1 MNRQIVKRLLLLVGS
16 VGAWCCPGTDISATR
31 PSRDLKVAEGGDLVD
46 RATGKPV
53 YLLSTSVTHFI
64 WDDGA
69 FSNVWTR
76 SYCKRPDMPRWLY
89 GLENAP
95 ASRTTFDHIGFNAMN
110 FFSLATMFQT
120 LGPAGGNFTTENEL
134 KRTHEFYELTK
145 LPKGDR
151 SNTWRI
157 PSELNLR
164 FHDALVTNLYNAGY
178 QIYLDLHPSFPSF
191 LQKYSDNLKSVLD
204 PDRTFVAPGQK
215 SRGFDLTFR
224 IGDPEA
230 RAKLIDLYL
239 AGARHYW
246 NLGVRPLVYKLS
258 NESSYRDESTANRDR
273 FVMEMRKRYGNI
285 AALNAAWHTDYRTFK
300 DITWSGAPAARIELV
315 KFQEKQVADVMKE
328 IREALR
334 KIDPQAQTL
343 IQVGNG
349 AWQAKWTNFNLYLL
363 NQSTG
368 FVSQGT
374 GDFTLPDGV
383 HVDDDQSFAEAET
396 HLKTSEDFARNAFY
410 RALADG
416 KPLLN
421 TESYLAG
428 PIGHRYEEFKRL
440 LWSGVAEGVSL
451 QNLWQWAGYWPAET
465 TMTIKYLIQH
475 PQVTSPESWDG
486 IKAAQAEIDEVAD
499 IFLPRSNRE
508 RAKVAALFSYPSLRM
523 NEKSANGFTLGCETM
538 RVLNIPFDA
547 IFEEQLAQDRQDRYS
562 VLLALGARHVAPAS
576 IDALERWVKD
586 GGVLVADGDSLRED
600 EYGAES
606 RTSLLAGLQF
616 TPGKEGVRMTGGGE
630 RFLDSARNGADD
642 SWEREAVDD
651 MCPILVSRKI
661 GKGCVLVLAGKW
673 KAYALASFLRGRLR
687 NGRDGTRLSGVA
699 EVFLAAADD
708 KEKPY
713 AAHVS
718 VQKFNARPFAGYL
731 VMNHADSPR
740 VVRVVLPA
748 TASRTDLAAVQ
759 SVRRISLPVDHK
771 SRPSFVLYL
780 PPRSISPLVLGPRK
794 AMEARFG
801 KLPVSN
807 ATAERKIY
815 ETKQAEHLK
824 AAYVR
829 PGKPIDLRPF
839 ANRGFDNQQGWKTPS
854 AWFEGAH
861 TNLVAVPYHAQQ
873 WKHTGFEIIRFDY
886 NDNRTCIAL
895 ASKNLP
901 GAPRKVDGIPL
912 DGQFRGV
919 SFLLGATHAVA
930 GETAMKV
937 RFHYEN
943 GEMVETPVRVGK
955 EIFSWKVRDNRT
967 MGREQLVWKDSNGH
981 GFYHWE
987 WMNPHPTERLM
998 SMDLISGRG
1007 ATVPIVV
1014 AATALPTVFTKRYA
1028 HSVRFTDLFGQLKS
1042 KSGKS
1047 LVEEGGSIRAR
1058 RENVVFT
1065 TKDGKPI
1072 AVTPAELKNGVIRFR
1087 LENMPDQFGKRSPIH
1102 TYWWGIS
1109 FRGEY
1114 AEKMLEPD
1122 WTLIIDANRPRLM
1135 GANNALDLQHEVE
1148 LPLALFLSAKGKDLY
1163 KSING
1168 FNGVF
1173 NSGGNSTN
1181 DLTLH
1186 DLRLE
1191 W

>member
-1 MNRQIVKRLLLLVGS
+1 MNRQLMKRLLLLVVS
-16 VGAWCCPGTDISATR
+16 VGAWCCLGADCSATR
-31 PSRDLKVAEGGDLVD
+31 PSRDLEIAGSGDLVD

-64 WDDGA
+64 WDEGA

-76 SYCKRPDMPRWLY
+76 SYCKRPDMPRWMY

-110 FFSLATMFQT
+110 FFSLATMFQA
-120 LGPAGGNFTTENEL
+120 LGPAGGDFTPENEL
-134 KRTHEFYELTK
+134 QRTHEFYELTK

-151 SNTWRI
+151 NNSWRI

-178 QIYLDLHPSFPSF
+178 QIYLDLHPGFPSF
-191 LQKYSDNLKSVLD
+191 LQEYSDNLKPVLD
-204 PDRTFVAPGQK
+204 PDRTFVAPEQK
-215 SRGFDLTFR
+215 SRGFHLTFR
-224 IGDPEA
+224 LGDPEA

-258 NESSYRDESTANRDR
+258 NESSYRDETTANRGR
-273 FVMEMRKRYGNI
+273 FVAEMRKRYGDI
-285 AALNAAWHTDYRTFK
+285 ASLNAAWHTDYRTFE
-300 DITWSGAPAARIELV
+300 DITWSGAPAARIEFV

-328 IREALR
+328 IRDALR
-334 KIDPQAQTL
+334 KVDPQAQTL
-343 IQVGNG
+343 VQVGNG
-349 AWQAKWTNFNLYLL
+349 AWQAKWTNFNLFLL

-374 GDFTLPDGV
+374 GDFSLPDGV
-383 HVDDDQSFAEAET
+383 QVDDAQPFAEAET

-451 QNLWQWAGYWPAET
+451 QNLWQWAGYWPAEV
-465 TMTIKYLIQH
+465 TMTIGYLIQH

-508 RAKVAALFSYPSLRM
+508 RSKVAALFSYPSLRM

-562 VLLALGARHVAPAS
+562 VLLALGVRHVAPAS

-586 GGVLVADGDSLRED
+586 GGILVADGDSLRED

-606 RTSLLAGLQF
+606 RTSLLVGLQF
-616 TPGKEGVRMTGGGE
+616 TPGKEGIRTTGGGE
-630 RFLDSARNGADD
+630 RFLDSVRIDADD
-642 SWEREAVDD
+642 SWKREAVDETG
-651 MCPILVSRKI
+651 PILVSRKI

-673 KAYALASFLRGRLR
+673 KANALASFLRERLDD
-687 NGRDGTRLSGVA
+687 RDNARLAGVA
-699 EVFLAAADD
+699 DVFLADA
-708 KEKPY
+708 EEQTKPY

-718 VQKFNARPFAGYL
+718 VQKFNAGLTTGFL
-731 VMNHADSPR
+731 VMNHAESPR
-740 VVRVVLPA
+740 LVRVVLPS
-748 TASRTDLAAVQ
+748 TSLGTDLTVVQ
-759 SVRRISLPVDHK
+759 SVRKVSLPIDCK
-771 SRPSFVLYL
+771 GCPSLVLYL
-780 PPRSISPLVLGPRK
+780 PPRSISPLVLGPREVI
-794 AMEARFG
+794 EARFG
-801 KLPVSN
+801 KLPVSDD
-807 ATAERKIY
+807 AAERKIY

-901 GAPRKVDGIPL
+901 EAPHEVDGIPL
-912 DGQFRGV
+912 DGQLRGV

-930 GETAMKV
+930 DETAMTV

-943 GEMVETPVRVGK
+943 GETLEVPVRVGK
-955 EIFSWKVRDNRT
+955 EIFSWNVRDNGEK
-967 MGREQLVWKDSNGH
+967 GREHFVWKDSNGH

-987 WMNPHPTERLM
+987 WMNPHPTERVK
-998 SMDLISGRG
+998 SMDLISARG

-1014 AATALPTVFTKRYA
+1014 AATALPTLFTKRYE
-1028 HSVRFTDLFGQLKS
+1028 HSVRLTDLFDQLTS
-1042 KSGKS
+1042 KSGKP
-1047 LVEEGGSIRAR
+1047 LVMEDGSIRAC
-1058 RENVVFT
+1058 RENVSFA
-1065 TKDGKPI
+1065 TKDGEPI
-1072 AVTPAELKNGVIRFR
+1072 AVSPAELKNGVIRFR
-1087 LENMPDQFGKRSPIH
+1087 LENVPDPFGKRSPIH

-1122 WTLIIDANRPRLM
+1122 WTLIIDANRPRLV
-1135 GANNALDLQHEVE
+1135 GANNALELQHEVE
-1148 LPLALFLSAKGKDLY
+1148 LPLTLFLSNKGKDLY
-1163 KSING
+1163 KSIHG

-1173 NSGGNSTN
+1173 NSGTSNTN
-1181 DLTLH
+1181 DLILH
-1186 DLRLE
+1186 DLRIE